1 MEFLSSSENQN
12 TIEKLQKGLG
22 KSYDLF
28 IYGDKKA
35 GIKPGNIRVY
45 GTIAG
50 QREVLRSRKKLQA
63 QLLEEEDQREM

>member
-1 MEFLSSSENQN
+1 MEFLTSTENQK

-28 IYGDKKA
+28 LYGNKEV
-35 GIKPGNIRVY
+35 GIKPGNIQVY

-50 QREVLRSRKKLQA
+50 QREVLRSRKKLQK
-63 QLLEEEDQREM
+63 QLLEDEEQSEM

>member
-1 MEFLSSSENQN
+1 MEFLTSTENQK

-28 IYGDKKA
+28 IYGNKEA
-35 GIKPGNIRVY
+35 GIKPGNIQVY

-50 QREVLRSRKKLQA
+50 QREVLRGRKKLQK
-63 QLLEEEDQREM
+63 QLLETEEQNEM